1 MIFVDKVKFETFED
15 LKWYLSVDWNSAAAH
30 EYAALLWETPEAE
43 SETEHIYL
51 YTAIDE
57 IPI

>member
-1 MIFVDKVKFETFED
+1 MIFVDKVKFETFQD
-15 LKWYLSVDWNSAAAH
+15 LKLYLAIDLNSGAAH
-30 EYAALLWETPEAE
+30 EYAAVLWELPEAE
-43 SETEHIYL
+43 SETEHLYL